1 MKTLITNQSRKEV
14 NIIDIIKNTIDKF
27 ETGYIFTVSDFSM
40 AVENPKSVSKT
51 LNYFVATGYLRKL
64 SKGRFYKPQISK
76 FGELPPDTYQV
87 VKDLIQKDGKLIGYI
102 TGYSAFND
110 FALTTQVSAILEIGM
125 RKEKRAIVR
134 GIYRIRFIRQ
144 ENTITKENIPLL
156 RLLDCF
162 RFFKNIPDTTPDN
175 ACQRLMYL
183 IGKLDEQEI
192 SRIKKLALKYT
203 PQAIALLGA
212 ILEAIK
218 PQEDTSLLFKK
229 INPITVYKLGVSDKT
244 LPTQK
249 KWNIQ

>member
-1 MKTLITNQSRKEV
+1 MPDSLR
-14 NIIDIIKNTIDKF
+14 NIIDKF
-27 ETGYIFTVSDFSM
+27 ELGYVFTADSFSTEVGVP
-40 AVENPKSVSKT
+40 VEVARI
-51 LNYFVATGYLRKL
+51 LNNFVREGYLRKL
-64 SKGRFYKPQISK
+64 TKGRFYKPKVSK

-125 RKEKRAIVR
+125 RKEKKAIVR

-156 RLLDCF
+156 RLLDCL

-175 ACQRLMYL
+175 ACRRLMYL
-183 IGKLDEQEI
+183 IGKLDAQEI

-212 ILEAIK
+212 ILETIK

-229 INPITVYKLGVSDKT
+229 LNPITVYKLGISDKI

>member
-1 MKTLITNQSRKEV
+1 MTDE
-14 NIIDIIKNTIDKF
+14 IKNIIDKF
-27 ETGYIFTVSDFSM
+27 ELGYVFTVSDFPM
-40 AVENPKSVSKT
+40 AVEKPKAVSKI
-51 LNYFVATGYLRKL
+51 LNHFVSTGYLQKL
-64 SKGRFYKPQISK
+64 SKGRFYKPKMSK
-76 FGELPPDTYQV
+76 FGELPPDTYQI

-125 RKEKRAIVR
+125 RKEKKAIVR

-156 RLLDCF
+156 RLLDCL

-175 ACQRLMYL
+175 ACQRLIYL
-183 IGKLDEQEI
+183 IEKLDTQEI
-192 SRIKKLALKYT
+192 TRIKKLALKYT

-212 ILEAIK
+212 ILEK
-218 PQEDTSLLFKK
+218 NNPQEDTSLLFKK
-229 INPITVYKLGVSDKT
+229 LNPITDYKLGISESI

-249 KWNIQ
+249 KWNIR

>member
-1 MKTLITNQSRKEV
+1 M
-14 NIIDIIKNTIDKF
+14 IDTVKNTIDKF
-27 ETGYIFTVSDFSM
+27 EIGDVFTVNDFPM
-40 AVENPKSVSKT
+40 TVENSINVSKI
-51 LNYFVATGYLRKL
+51 LNNFVATGYLRKL
-64 SKGRFYKPQISK
+64 SKGRFYKPKISK
-76 FGELPPDTYQV
+76 FGELPPDTYQI

-125 RKEKRAIVR
+125 RKEKKAIVR

-156 RLLDCF
+156 RLLDCL
-162 RFFKNIPDTTPDN
+162 RFFKNIPDTTPDD
-175 ACQRLMYL
+175 ACRRLMFL

-192 SRIKKLALKYT
+192 SKIKKLALKYT

-212 ILEAIK
+212 ILETIN
-218 PQEDTSLLFKK
+218 PQEDTTMLFKK
-229 INPITVYKLGVSDKT
+229 LNPITVYKLGISDKI

>member
-1 MKTLITNQSRKEV
+1 MTDK
-14 NIIDIIKNTIDKF
+14 IKNTIDKF
-27 ETGYIFTVSDFSM
+27 GAGYIFTADDFSTT
-40 AVENPKSVSKT
+40 VEEAKTASKI
-51 LNYFVATGYLRKL
+51 LNHFVTTGYLRKL
-64 SKGRFYKPQISK
+64 SKGKFYKPKTSK

-125 RKEKRAIVR
+125 RKEKKAIVR

-156 RLLDCF
+156 RLLDCL
-162 RFFKNIPDTTPDN
+162 RFFKNITDTTPDN
-175 ACQRLMYL
+175 ACRRLTYL

-192 SRIKKLALKYT
+192 SKIKKLALKYT

-212 ILEAIK
+212 ILEAINPK
-218 PQEDTSLLFKK
+218 EDTTILLKK
-229 INPITVYKLGVSDKT
+229 LNPITVYKVGISDKT